1 MNSNQVLE
9 SFGYSTISRV
19 DDVNHPHLKDKLI
32 VDLIQSIEIS
42 SDHIKVSQKRNRPF
56 TRFLDNVSGKTQQ
69 RQSLIN
75 QNLTKGLDAATHW
88 LRKHE
93 SDFIFVNHNLEKLT
107 NKLIETRT
115 GVMRLNGKVDE
126 ISARLQLFETEA
138 KYQLTQL
145 HEYIT
150 TIDLRQQAE
159 SQIGREANRWKA
171 GRLNHLPI
179 HLKIITMLDNLRNG
193 IFNVYLQHKAND
205 TKKQQLLDDVTN
217 ELRIL
222 VANDLNIPS
231 SDAALNQGYFSL
243 LSEHDLPNESK
254 NNLIYLSTWANKKL
268 HPTTYIVRSVLADN
282 YIDTTKFTTNHKY
295 LRFINRALKEQL
307 N

>member
-19 DDVNHPHLKDKLI
+19 DDINHPHLQDKLI

-42 SDHIKVSQKRNRPF
+42 RDHIKVSQKRNRPL
-56 TRFLDNVSGKTQQ
+56 TRFLDSVSGKTQQ
-69 RQSLIN
+69 RQNLIN
-75 QNLTKGLDAATHW
+75 QNLTEGLDAATQW
-88 LRKHE
+88 LKKHE
-93 SDFIFVNHNLEKLT
+93 SDFIFVNQNLEKLT
-107 NKLIETRT
+107 HKLIETRT
-115 GVMRLNGKVDE
+115 GVMRLNGKVNE
-126 ISARLQLFETEA
+126 ISARLQIFETEA
-138 KYQLTQL
+138 KYQLNQL

-179 HLKIITMLDNLRNG
+179 HLKVITMLDNLRNG
-193 IFNVYLQHKAND
+193 TFNVYLQHKAHD
-205 TKKQQLLDDVTN
+205 TKKQQLLEDVTN

-222 VANDLNIPS
+222 VANDLNISS
-231 SDAALNQGYFSL
+231 SDEALNRDYFSL
-243 LSEHDLPNESK
+243 LPKNDLPRESK
-254 NNLIYLSTWANKKL
+254 NNLIYLSAWTDKKL
-268 HPTTYIVRSVLADN
+268 HPTTYTVRSMLADN

-295 LRFINRALKEQL
+295 LRFINRTLKEQL